1 MELLVKA
8 TGKYDEIYTFK
19 EDETRGDEFNAK
31 LMEIFNKNKTV
42 DEVFFYFSGH
52 GHYDEE
58 EFYYALQD
66 YNSQKRNQTSL
77 TNTSLDAFIK
87 SVNPNK
93 VVKIVDSCNSG
104 INYIKQDGL
113 VEKHFDISKQKFN
126 DCYFLFSSRTDQ
138 SSYAGEYFSDFTK
151 CFIDSIL
158 NSKTNLVRY
167 KNIIDYV
174 SDCFAN
180 NSKQKPV
187 FITQGDFT
195 LEFGSLE
202 SVTLDKIKEEVN
214 KILPNSQEIV
224 GCPEAFTETNSL
236 KDLII
241 ADNKKNY
248 CTKEDADNFL
258 QKLHDTIQNYQ
269 SSNDL
274 RELYEYRFFES
285 ESDID
290 SQIKVQNI
298 YKIAQII
305 ENSSEDI
312 FAKVLYK
319 EVERNDVFMPWMKK
333 TKKIPS
339 SYEHTFNSPYYA
351 LRLLLYPK
359 DGFNNIKPFDFTLV
373 YLLTKNE
380 ITICYYY
387 SKYKEYSWGLYKSYE
402 NINWMKLKFCLNNV
416 DSMKQQINKILFDF
430 EEFVIEELTKN
441 FKKEM
446 E

>member
-1 MELLVKA
+1 M
-8 TGKYDEIYTFK
+8 
-19 EDETRGDEFNAK
+19 
-31 LMEIFNKNKTV
+31 
-42 DEVFFYFSGH
+42 
-52 GHYDEE
+52 
-58 EFYYALQD
+58 
-66 YNSQKRNQTSL
+66 
-77 TNTSLDAFIK
+77 
-87 SVNPNK
+87 
-93 VVKIVDSCNSG
+93 
-104 INYIKQDGL
+104 
-113 VEKHFDISKQKFN
+113 
-126 DCYFLFSSRTDQ
+126 
-138 SSYAGEYFSDFTK
+138 
-151 CFIDSIL
+151 
-158 NSKTNLVRY
+158 
-167 KNIIDYV
+167 
-174 SDCFAN
+174 
-180 NSKQKPV
+180 
-187 FITQGDFT
+187 
-195 LEFGSLE
+195 
-202 SVTLDKIKEEVN
+202 
-214 KILPNSQEIV
+214 
-224 GCPEAFTETNSL
+224 
-236 KDLII
+236 
-241 ADNKKNY
+241 
-248 CTKEDADNFL
+248 
-258 QKLHDTIQNYQ
+258 
-269 SSNDL
+269 